1 MEIGMH
7 QRDIGSRR
15 VVVTGAA
22 SGIGASTADTLRAAG
37 DRVAGIDLDGAGLE
51 ALGLDHAEVADVSNR
66 PAIAA
71 AIDRSVDV
79 LGGLDVLVCAAG
91 MVARGDVGSVEIDVW
106 DRVFA
111 VNVDGVFHTAR
122 HALPH
127 LRAAG
132 GGAIVFV
139 ASQLGLVGTP
149 DAAAY
154 CASKGA
160 VIQLARAM
168 AIDHGGEGITV
179 NAVCPG
185 PTDTPML
192 QRFFDASGDAGR
204 ERRTFEGLM
213 PIGRLVEP
221 SEVAAAIAYLAGPG
235 GRGVSGSTV
244 VVDGG
249 YVAR

>member
-1 MEIGMH
+1 MTAGP
-7 QRDIGSRR
+7 QRR
-15 VVVTGAA
+15 VLITGAA
-22 SGIGASTADTLRAAG
+22 SGIGASTVEAFRAAG
-37 DRVAGIDLDGAGLE
+37 CRVAGIDVDGALLATVGV
-51 ALGLDHAEVADVSNR
+51 DHAETADVTNNGAVR
-66 PAIAA
+66 TAVA
-71 AIDRSVDV
+71 RSADA

-91 MVARGDVGSVEIDVW
+91 TVARGDVTSVELDTW

-111 VNVDGVFHTAR
+111 VNVDGVFHAAR
-122 HALPH
+122 HAIPH
-127 LRAAG
+127 LRQAG
-132 GGAIVFV
+132 GGAIVLV

-168 AIDHGGEGITV
+168 ALDHGADGITV

-192 QRFFDASGDAGR
+192 QRFFDASGDAAR

-221 SEVAAAIAYLAGPG
+221 PEVAAAVLYLASPG
-235 GRGVSGSTV
+235 ARGVTGSAF

-249 YVAR
+249 YVAQ

>member
-1 MEIGMH
+1 VTA
-7 QRDIGSRR
+7 DSPRR
-15 VVVTGAA
+15 VLITGAA
-22 SGIGASTADTLRAAG
+22 SGIGASSAESFRGAG
-37 DRVAGIDLDGAGLE
+37 DRVAGIDIDGARL
-51 ALGLDHAEVADVSNR
+51 ATLGLHHAETADVSDHDALGA
-66 PAIAA
+66 AIA
-71 AIDRSVDV
+71 RSVDA

-91 MVARGDVGSVEIDVW
+91 MVARGDVATVELDTW
-106 DRVFA
+106 ERVFA
-111 VNVDGVFHTAR
+111 VNVGGVFHAAR
-122 HALPH
+122 HSLPH

-160 VIQLARAM
+160 VIQLTRAM
-168 AIDHGGEGITV
+168 AIDHGAEGITV

-192 QRFFDASGDAGR
+192 QRFFDASGDAAR
-204 ERRTFEGLM
+204 ERHTFEGLM

-221 SEVAAAIAYLAGPG
+221 SEIAAAVVYLASPG
-235 GRGVSGSTV
+235 ARGVTGSTV

-249 YVAR
+249 YVSR

>member
-1 MEIGMH
+1 MTERNTNASDQP
-7 QRDIGSRR
+7 QRVLI
-15 VVVTGAA
+15 TGAA
-22 SGIGASTADTLRAAG
+22 SGIGASTVKTMRAAG
-37 DRVAGIDLDGAGLE
+37 AQIAGIDIDAAGL
-51 ALGLDHAEVADVSNR
+51 AGLDLDHAETADVSDD
-66 PAIAA
+66 AA
-71 AIDRSVDV
+71 VGHAIDRSVEA

-91 MVARGDVGSVEIDVW
+91 IVARGDVTTVDLATW
-106 DRVFA
+106 QRVFA
-111 VNVDGVFHTAR
+111 VNVGGAFHAAR
-122 HALPH
+122 HAVAH
-127 LRAAG
+127 LRQAG
-132 GGAIVFV
+132 GGAIVFI

-149 DAAAY
+149 NAAAY

-168 AIDHGGEGITV
+168 ALDHGAEAITV

-192 QRFFDASGDAGR
+192 QRFFDASGDAAR
-204 ERRTFEGLM
+204 ERRTFEDLM

-221 SEVAAAIAYLAGPG
+221 TEVAAAVAYLASPAA
-235 GRGVSGSTV
+235 RGVTGSVV